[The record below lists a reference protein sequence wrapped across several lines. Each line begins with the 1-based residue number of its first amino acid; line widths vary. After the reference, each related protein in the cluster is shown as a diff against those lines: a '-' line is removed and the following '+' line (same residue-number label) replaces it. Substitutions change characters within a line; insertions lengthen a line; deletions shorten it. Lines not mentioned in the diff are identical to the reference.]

1 MVRGLE
7 LFRDRFA
14 AYPDAYI
21 LIGGA
26 ASDLVMD
33 SAGLQFRAT
42 KDLDIVLCVEALDDA
57 FVEEFWR
64 FVQDGGYEVRERSA
78 GPRTYY
84 RFQRP
89 TNEAYPAML
98 ELFSRKPDAIQIP
111 EGAHLTP
118 LPTDSDISSLS
129 AILLDETYYEWIVAG
144 RREIEGVPL
153 VGAEHLIP
161 LKAGAFLELTERRS
175 AGEKVDSRDITK
187 HKKDVIRLAQTL
199 AREAIP
205 NVPAKASAD
214 VAAFIE
220 LLRSE
225 GMDVKGLNVVFG
237 TLDEVITL
245 LEVAYALPK
254 YDQDGR
260 E

>member
-14 AYPDAYI
+14 AYPDAYL

-33 SAGLQFRAT
+33 NAGLQFRAT

-89 TNEAYPAML
+89 TNDAYPAML
-98 ELFSRKPDAIQIP
+98 ELFSRKPDAIQVP

-118 LPTDSDISSLS
+118 LPTDSDVSSLS

-144 RREIEGVPL
+144 RREIDGVPI
-153 VGAEHLIP
+153 VGAEHLVP
-161 LKAGAFLELTERRS
+161 LKARAYLDLSERRGS
-175 AGEKVDSRDITK
+175 GEKVDSTDVKK
-187 HKKDVIRLAQTL
+187 HKKDIVRLAQTL

-205 NVPAKASAD
+205 DVPEKASTD
-214 VAAFIE
+214 VAEFIKA
-220 LLRSE
+220 LRSE
-225 GMDVKGLNVVFG
+225 GMDVNGLNVVFS

-245 LEVAYALPK
+245 LEVAYALPN
-254 YDQDGR
+254 YDRDG
-260 E
+260 

>member
-14 AYPDAYI
+14 AYAGAYI

-33 SAGLQFRAT
+33 NAGLPFRAT

-57 FVEEFWR
+57 FVEEFWS
-64 FVQDGGYEVRERSA
+64 FVQDGEYEVRERTG
-78 GPRTYY
+78 GPRMYY

-98 ELFSRKPDAIQIP
+98 ELFSRKPDAIHAP

-118 LPTDSDISSLS
+118 LPTDSDVSSLS
-129 AILLDETYYEWIVAG
+129 AILLDETYYAWIVAG
-144 RREIEGVPL
+144 RREVEGVPI

-161 LKAGAFLELTERRS
+161 LKAKAFLELSERRS
-175 AGEKVDSRDITK
+175 AGERVDSSDVKK

-199 AREAIP
+199 AMEAIP
-205 NVPAKASAD
+205 NVPEKASAD
-214 VAAFIE
+214 VAAFIKA
-220 LLRSE
+220 LRSE
-225 GMDVKGLNVVFG
+225 GMDVNGLNVVFSS
-237 TLDEVITL
+237 LDEVTNL
-245 LEVAYALPK
+245 LDVAYALPK
-254 YDQDGR
+254 HDRDG
-260 E
+260 